1 MRRPDQSHHVGTA
14 REAADTKTI
23 EAAWRDRRWKRKLHP
38 ASSFLAHLWDSEH
51 DANVRY
57 RDSR

>member
-1 MRRPDQSHHVGTA
+1 MRRPDQSHHVGTS
-14 REAADTKTI
+14 REARDTKEI
-23 EAAWRDRRWKRKLHP
+23 DARIRDRRWKRRMYPPK
-38 ASSFLAHLWDSEH
+38 SFLAHLWDSEH